1 MSTLYS
7 NQWDSEFLLDD
18 YSLRHNY
25 VYIFFFFG
33 GGGATLQILALVIVF
48 KQQIP
53 GVRLLNDLP

>member
-7 NQWDSEFLLDD
+7 NQWDSEFLITI
-18 YSLRHNY
+18 
-25 VYIFFFFG
+25 YIYIYFFFFFFFGG

-53 GVRLLNDLP
+53 GVGLLNDLP